1 MVDLPWD
8 LEWVEA
14 TVQEDL
20 LDYEGWTPMGVGRA
34 VSAEHLERFS
44 GVFPESVLYVWRRF
58 GFDGFGQ
65 GRFWITDPWE
75 WEPVVEAWLEGMAL
89 PFPPQ
94 RWWCLARTAMG
105 GMSLWGEVSGPALE
119 ITPVLGILYPDAA
132 RASRMADPVL
142 RERMGCSVFTSPTKD
157 SLDDDDTGRPIVDGV
172 IERLGA
178 VGPDQV
184 VGFVPAYCLTG
195 VMTVG
200 SASLEEAVPHLV
212 FLAQAQDKTL
222 WEDFSAAAAQAAA
235 AIAIQHPDPST
246 GPGPEPEAG
255 PVPGSEPGPGPD
267 AGPEPGPGPAPEP
280 GSGVDGSGAGG
291 SPRL

>member
-8 LEWVEA
+8 LEWVEESL
-14 TVQEDL
+14 QDGL
-20 LDYEGWTPMGVGRA
+20 LGYHGYRPMGVGRP

-75 WEPVVEAWLEGMAL
+75 WEPVVEAWLEGVDL

-105 GMSLWGEVSGPALE
+105 EMSLWGEVSGPALE
-119 ITPVLGILYPDAA
+119 ITPVLGILYPDAV

-142 RERMGCSVFTSPTKD
+142 RERMGCIVFNSPTKD

-235 AIAIQHPDPST
+235 AIATQHPDPGT
-246 GPGPEPEAG
+246 GPAPEPEAG
-255 PVPGSEPGPGPD
+255 PGPGSE
-267 AGPEPGPGPAPEP
+267 AGPEP
-280 GSGVDGSGAGG
+280 GSGAGG

>member
-1 MVDLPWD
+1 M
-8 LEWVEA
+8 
-14 TVQEDL
+14 
-20 LDYEGWTPMGVGRA
+20 
-34 VSAEHLERFS
+34 
-44 GVFPESVLYVWRRF
+44 FPESVLYVWRRF

-75 WEPVVEAWLEGMAL
+75 WEPVVEAWLEGVDL

-105 GMSLWGEVSGPALE
+105 EMSLWGEVSGPALE
-119 ITPVLGILYPDAA
+119 ITPVLGWIRPDAGSA
-132 RASRMADPVL
+132 QDMTDPVL
-142 RERMGCSVFTSPTKD
+142 RERMGCIVLTSPTED
-157 SLDDDDTGRPIVDGV
+157 FDDDDTGRPIVDGV

-235 AIAIQHPDPST
+235 AIATQHPDPGT
-246 GPGPEPEAG
+246 GPAPEPEAG
-255 PVPGSEPGPGPD
+255 PGPGSE
-267 AGPEPGPGPAPEP
+267 AGPEP
-280 GSGVDGSGAGG
+280 GSGAGG

>member
-1 MVDLPWD
+1 M
-8 LEWVEA
+8 
-14 TVQEDL
+14 QEDL

-58 GFDGFGQ
+58 GFDGFAQ

-75 WEPVVEAWLEGMAL
+75 WEPVVEAWLEGVAL

-94 RWWCLARTAMG
+94 RWWCLTRTAMG
-105 GMSLWGEVSGPALE
+105 GMSLWGEVSGPALK
-119 ITPVLGILYPDAA
+119 ITPVLGWIRPDAGSA
-132 RASRMADPVL
+132 QDMADPVL
-142 RERMGCSVFTSPTKD
+142 RERMGCIVLTSPTED
-157 SLDDDDTGRPIVDGV
+157 FDDDDTGRPIVDGV

-212 FLAQAQDKTL
+212 FLAQAQERVL
-222 WEDFSAAAAQAAA
+222 VEDFSAAAAQAAA
-235 AIAIQHPDPST
+235 AIVTQHPSPDLDTGADAST
-246 GPGPEPEAG
+246 
-255 PVPGSEPGPGPD
+255 D
-267 AGPEPGPGPAPEP
+267 AGTDTDPDPGTGPEP
-280 GSGVDGSGAGG
+280 GSGPGTGSGLGAEGAGAGG